1 MLFGKLLKGSKSGSA
16 EKSSEQ
22 DPQSS
27 NPLTVG
33 TKEGL
38 TCVSVIFKSYY
49 DGDKSSYPK
58 L

>member
-22 DPQSS
+22 DPKSS

-33 TKEGL
+33 TKEGMTFASFAL
-38 TCVSVIFKSYY
+38 KSYY
-49 DGDKSSYPK
+49 NVEISSFP
-58 L
+58 